1 VKYVQSFNRPLL
13 VLGGGGYTIRN
24 VSRCWSYETSVLLG
38 CDVSNKIP
46 FNDSYEFWAPD
57 YELHLKADSRM
68 PNLNTVRQLD
78 SIKERV
84 IENLRYLKGAP
95 CVQMTEV
102 PPDHIL
108 YDEALKIATE
118 TSQSQGRETQAR
130 GGESNGAGMN
140 ENQKSNR
147 RHPAEFYSGRND
159 QDGNSSG
166 NNNSGNNSGNGNGSG
181 GSSGGSSGNSR
192 SVSAPAVINSVVVS
206 EKEVVIEETAAATSS
221 AAALAAGVVVEEV
234 PIKTLDEVAVKE
246 EVEVKEEVD
255 GVSDLSVA
263 VKQETTKVQEIVN
276 GNEVDGDVVM
286 GDVEEEQ
293 PVSTEGDNDTA
304 AP

>member
-1 VKYVQSFNRPLL
+1 MKYVQSFNRPLL

-166 NNNSGNNSGNGNGSG
+166 NNSGNGSGSG

-234 PIKTLDEVAVKE
+234 PIKTTDEIAVKK

-263 VKQETTKVQEIVN
+263 VKQETTKVQEIGN

-286 GDVEEEQ
+286 GDVEAEQ

>member
-1 VKYVQSFNRPLL
+1 MKYVQSFNRPLL

-166 NNNSGNNSGNGNGSG
+166 NNSGNGNG
-181 GSSGGSSGNSR
+181 SGGSSGNSR

-234 PIKTLDEVAVKE
+234 PIKTDEIAVKE
-246 EVEVKEEVD
+246 EVEVKEEVVS
-255 GVSDLSVA
+255 VSDLSVA

-286 GDVEEEQ
+286 GDVEAEQ

>member
-1 VKYVQSFNRPLL
+1 MKYVQSFNRPLL

-166 NNNSGNNSGNGNGSG
+166 NNSGNGSG
-181 GSSGGSSGNSR
+181 RSSGSSDNSR

-234 PIKTLDEVAVKE
+234 PIKTDEIAVKE

-255 GVSDLSVA
+255 GVSELSVA
-263 VKQETTKVQEIVN
+263 VKQESTKVQEIVN

-286 GDVEEEQ
+286 GDVEAEQ

>member
-1 VKYVQSFNRPLL
+1 KYVQSFNRPLL

-166 NNNSGNNSGNGNGSG
+166 NNSGNSNGSG

-192 SVSAPAVINSVVVS
+192 SVSAPAVINSV
-206 EKEVVIEETAAATSS
+206 
-221 AAALAAGVVVEEV
+221 
-234 PIKTLDEVAVKE
+234 
-246 EVEVKEEVD
+246 
-255 GVSDLSVA
+255 
-263 VKQETTKVQEIVN
+263 
-276 GNEVDGDVVM
+276 
-286 GDVEEEQ
+286 
-293 PVSTEGDNDTA
+293 
-304 AP
+304 